1 LGARQTITMPHEFTY
16 EYDEDKDDVHVYDHN
31 GTELQNSPVG
41 VNNGIEIPSDVIPII
56 ADELKYECEK
66 NGMSDRALD
75 IVIVLAD
82 TNQLVEK

>member
-1 LGARQTITMPHEFTY
+1 MPHEFTY